1 MRFFFKSRKFKII
14 VATVVA
20 LAVLTVSIGVISNLS
35 SPISSLFGAIS
46 TPIQKAFSSVSS
58 KIDKFKAS
66 LSDNNDLLAEIEK
79 FI

>member
-1 MRFFFKSRKFKII
+1 MRFFFKSRKFKVI

-20 LAVLTVSIGVISNLS
+20 LAVLTASVAVISNLS

-46 TPIQKAFSSVSS
+46 TPIQKVFSGVSD

-66 LSDNNDLLAEIEK
+66 LADNNALLAEIEK
-79 FI
+79 L